1 MQTID
6 QNHPQHAMNGPQLF
20 GHPVGLYFLF
30 LTELWERFSYYGMRA
45 LFVLFLT
52 ASVTSGNPGYGWDNE
67 MALSLYGWYTMLVY
81 VASIPGGVL
90 ADKLLGQKKVVMLG
104 GALLCV
110 GHGVLAIDALWAFYT
125 GCLLIIMGVGC
136 LKPNIST
143 MVGGLYRQGDER
155 RDKGFYIFYVGINI
169 GAFLAG
175 IVVGSVGENINWHWG
190 FGLAG
195 IGMFIGQITFIWGQK
210 YLKGVGDL
218 IKEPEAESSESGPSM
233 IQKFVGT
240 PIAWITSA
248 VLIGIVFLV
257 FDNVGY
263 LILFTFLSL
272 AVGFGLI
279 IYQELN
285 QIEKDR
291 VSVLML
297 SFLMIIVFWGAFE
310 QAGGLMNLYAMDKTD
325 RLISLTTLDVLF
337 LAGIVYLFGMG
348 IYKRIKKFD
357 SRYWFMGGAL
367 LSLVYAGL
375 RLFAFTTDPFQI
387 PASVF
392 QSVNSFFIFTLAMS
406 VAGFWYNWKLKGRES
421 SSLFKIAVG
430 LIIMGIG
437 FLFMSAASKQYDA
450 LGESA
455 MYWLILAYLFHTVG
469 ELCSSPV
476 SLSFITKLAPARY
489 VAMIMGVYWAATGLG
504 NKLAGTLGEL
514 SQTWGEFEI
523 FTGIAIFCTLFGLL
537 AIAILKPLKR
547 LTHGAEDLQLQT
559 EAEAPENQPVS
570 ERSTT

>member
-1 MQTID
+1 MQID
-6 QNHPQHAMNGPQLF
+6 QNHPQHATNGPQLF

-52 ASVTSGNPGYGWDNE
+52 ASATSGNPGYGWDNE
-67 MALSLYGWYTMLVY
+67 AALSLYGWYTMLVY

-104 GALLCV
+104 GALLCA

-125 GCLLIIMGVGC
+125 GCFLIILGVGC

-195 IGMFIGQITFIWGQK
+195 IGMLIGQITFIWGQK

-218 IKEPEAESSESGPSM
+218 LREPEHETSKSGPGILQRFFTMPS
-233 IQKFVGT
+233 
-240 PIAWITSA
+240 AWITSL

-263 LILFTFLSL
+263 LILFSLLSL
-272 AVGFGLI
+272 AVGFGMI
-279 IYQELN
+279 IYRELD

-291 VSVLML
+291 VLVLLL

-310 QAGGLMNLYAMDKTD
+310 QAGGLMNLYAMDKTN
-325 RLISLTTLDVLF
+325 RLTSLMTLDLLF
-337 LAGIVYLFGMG
+337 LAGIVFLFGTG
-348 IYKRIKKFD
+348 IHKKIKRLEAK
-357 SRYWFMGGAL
+357 YWFIGGGL
-367 LSLVYAGL
+367 LSLVYLGL
-375 RLFAFTTDPFQI
+375 RFFAFTTDPFQI

-406 VAGFWYNWKLKGRES
+406 VAGFWYSWKLKGRES

-437 FLFMSAASKQYDA
+437 FLFMSTASKQYDA

-469 ELCSSPV
+469 ELCVSPV
-476 SLSFITKLAPARY
+476 SLSFITKLAPVRY

-504 NKLAGTLGEL
+504 NKLAGKLGEL

-523 FTGIAIFCTLFGLL
+523 FTGIAVFSALFGLS

-547 LTHGAEDLQLQT
+547 LTHGAEDLQL
-559 EAEAPENQPVS
+559 
-570 ERSTT
+570 STD

>member
-6 QNHPQHAMNGPQLF
+6 QDHPQHAINGPQLF

-52 ASVTSGNPGYGWDNE
+52 ASVTSGNPGYGWDNGA
-67 MALSLYGWYTMLVY
+67 ALSLYGWYTMLVY

-104 GALLCV
+104 GALLCA

-143 MVGGLYRQGDER
+143 MVGGLYKQGDER
-155 RDKGFYIFYVGINI
+155 RDKGFYIFYIGINI

-175 IVVGSVGENINWHWG
+175 IVVGSVGENINWHYG

-195 IGMFIGQITFIWGQK
+195 IGMFIGQATFVYGQR

-218 IKEPEAESSESGPSM
+218 VKEPEQENQPKEPSIFSKLFSSPSAM
-233 IQKFVGT
+233 
-240 PIAWITSA
+240 ITSA
-248 VLIGIVFLV
+248 ALIGVVFLV

-263 LILFTFLSL
+263 LILFSLLSI
-272 AVGFGLI
+272 AVGLGLI
-279 IYQELN
+279 IYRELN

-291 VSVLML
+291 VLVLLL
-297 SFLMIIVFWGAFE
+297 SFLMVIVFWGAFE

-325 RLISLTTLDVLF
+325 RLASLLTLDLMF
-337 LAGIVYLFGMG
+337 IAGILYLGGMG
-348 IYKRIKKFD
+348 LFKKFKKATG
-357 SRYWFMGGAL
+357 SGYWFLGASIL
-367 LSLVYAGL
+367 TLVFLTL
-375 RLFAFTTDPFQI
+375 RFFVFTTNPYLI

-392 QSVNSFFIFTLAMS
+392 QSVNSFFIFTLALA
-406 VAGFWYNWKLKGRES
+406 VAGFWYSWKLKGRES
-421 SSLFKIAVG
+421 SSLFKMAVG
-430 LIIMGIG
+430 VIIMGLG
-437 FLFMSAASKQYDA
+437 FLFMSTASKQYDA
-450 LGESA
+450 LGDSA

-469 ELCSSPV
+469 ELCLSPV

-489 VAMIMGVYWAATGLG
+489 AAMIMGVYWAATGLG

-514 SQTWGEFEI
+514 SQTLGEFEI
-523 FTGIAIFCTLFGLL
+523 FTGIAVFCTLFGLF
-537 AIAILKPLKR
+537 AIAMLKPLKR
-547 LTHGAEDLQLQT
+547 LTHGAEELKLED
-559 EAEAPENQPVS
+559 NI
-570 ERSTT
+570 

>member
-1 MQTID
+1 MQID

-52 ASVTSGNPGYGWDNE
+52 ASATSGNPGYGWDNE
-67 MALSLYGWYTMLVY
+67 AALSLYGWYTMLVY

-104 GALLCV
+104 GALLCA
-110 GHGVLAIDALWAFYT
+110 GHGILAIDALWAFYT
-125 GCLLIIMGVGC
+125 GCFLIILGVGC

-195 IGMFIGQITFIWGQK
+195 IGMFIGQLTFIWGQK

-218 IKEPEAESSESGPSM
+218 LKEPASQQSGPRPNILQQFLS
-233 IQKFVGT
+233 I
-240 PIAWITSA
+240 PSAWITSL
-248 VLIGIVFLV
+248 VLIVVVFLV
-257 FDNVGY
+257 FDDVGY
-263 LILFTFLSL
+263 LILFSLLSL

-279 IYQELN
+279 IYRELN

-291 VSVLML
+291 VLVLLL

-325 RLISLTTLDVLF
+325 RLASLMTLDILF
-337 LAGIVYLFGMG
+337 LAGIVLLFGMG
-348 IYKRIKKFD
+348 IYKRVRKTEA
-357 SRYWFMGGAL
+357 RYWFIGGGL
-367 LSLVYAGL
+367 LSLVFLAL
-375 RLFAFTTDPFQI
+375 RFLTFTTDPFLI
-387 PASVF
+387 PASIF

-406 VAGFWYNWKLKGRES
+406 VAGFWYSWKLKGRES

-430 LIIMGIG
+430 LIIMGVG
-437 FLFMSAASKQYDA
+437 FLFMSAASKQYDV

-523 FTGIAIFCTLFGLL
+523 FTGIAVFCVLFGLL

-547 LTHGAEDLQLQT
+547 LTHGAEDLQLAKTT
-559 EAEAPENQPVS
+559 EKVENQSVS
-570 ERSTT
+570 E

>member
-1 MQTID
+1 MPHISQD
-6 QNHPQHAMNGPQLF
+6 HPDHAINGPELF

-52 ASVTSGNPGYGWDNE
+52 ASVTSDNPGYGWDNE
-67 MALSLYGWYTMLVY
+67 AALSLYGWYTMLVY

-104 GALLCV
+104 GALLCA

-143 MVGGLYRQGDER
+143 MVGGLYKTGDER

-175 IVVGSVGENINWHWG
+175 IVVGSVGENVNWHWG

-195 IGMFIGQITFIWGQK
+195 IGMFIGQLTFIWGQK
-210 YLKGVGDL
+210 YLKGVGDI
-218 IKEPEAESSESGPSM
+218 IKETENQEVNTGPNM
-233 IQKFVGT
+233 IQLYFKT
-240 PIAWITSA
+240 TSA
-248 VLIGIVFLV
+248 WLTSLILILVVFLV

-263 LILFTFLSL
+263 LILFTILSL
-272 AVGFGLI
+272 TGGFGLVV
-279 IYQELN
+279 YRELG

-291 VSVLML
+291 VLVLML

-310 QAGGLMNLYAMDKTD
+310 QAGGLMNLYASDKTD
-325 RLISLTTLDVLF
+325 RFTSLLTLDILF
-337 LAGIVYLFGMG
+337 LIGI
-348 IYKRIKKFD
+348 
-357 SRYWFMGGAL
+357 AL
-367 LSLVYAGL
+367 LIGIGVYKAFKKAVSKFWFIGGFLLALVFLGL
-375 RLFAFTTDPFQI
+375 RFYVFTTDPYQV
-387 PASVF
+387 PATIF
-392 QSVNSFFIFTLAMS
+392 QSVNSFFIFTLAMA
-406 VAGFWYNWKLKGRES
+406 VAGFWYNWKLKGNES

-430 LIIMGIG
+430 LIIMGVG

-455 MYWLILAYLFHTVG
+455 MYWLILAYLFHTIG

-489 VAMIMGVYWAATGLG
+489 VAIIMGVYWAATGLG

-523 FTGIAIFCTLFGLL
+523 FTGIAVFCVLFGLL

-547 LTHGAEDLQLQT
+547 LTHGAEDLQMAVAKEYEDT
-559 EAEAPENQPVS
+559 
-570 ERSTT
+570 

>member
-1 MQTID
+1 MQID

-52 ASVTSGNPGYGWDNE
+52 ASATSGNPGYGWDNE
-67 MALSLYGWYTMLVY
+67 AALSLYGWYTMLVY

-104 GALLCV
+104 GALLCA
-110 GHGVLAIDALWAFYT
+110 GHGILAIDALWAFYS
-125 GCLLIIMGVGC
+125 GCLLIILGVGC

-195 IGMFIGQITFIWGQK
+195 IGMFIGQLTFIWGQK

-218 IKEPEAESSESGPSM
+218 LKEPASEQSQSGPNILRQFFSM
-233 IQKFVGT
+233 
-240 PIAWITSA
+240 PSAWVTSL
-248 VLIGIVFLV
+248 VLIALVFLV
-257 FDNVGY
+257 FDNPGY
-263 LILFTFLSL
+263 LILFSLLSL
-272 AVGFGLI
+272 AVGFGII
-279 IYQELN
+279 IYRELN

-291 VSVLML
+291 VLVLLL

-325 RLISLTTLDVLF
+325 RLTSLMTLDLLF
-337 LAGIVYLFGMG
+337 LVGIVFLFGMG
-348 IYKRIKKFD
+348 IYKKVRKTEA
-357 SRYWFMGGAL
+357 RYWFIGGGL
-367 LSLVYAGL
+367 LSLVFLAL
-375 RLFAFTTDPFQI
+375 RFFTFTTDPFLI
-387 PASVF
+387 PASIF

-406 VAGFWYNWKLKGRES
+406 VAGFWYSWKLKGRES

-430 LIIMGIG
+430 LIIMGVG
-437 FLFMSAASKQYDA
+437 FLFMSAASTQYDA

-523 FTGIAIFCTLFGLL
+523 FTGIAVFCVLFGLL
-537 AIAILKPLKR
+537 AITILKPLKR
-547 LTHGAEDLQLQT
+547 LTHGAEDLQLSKDIEQV
-559 EAEAPENQPVS
+559 ENQSVS
-570 ERSTT
+570 EESTM